1 MVGRRNDALAVLE
14 TERRKEK
21 WKNKGS
27 ARDVRTEL
35 RFTFKDAI
43 ASYDKFPLTG
53 SERKPRPNVEK
64 RTQNFDSR
72 REVWSQRFDLRDR
85 ASAIEFNVYPNFS
98 ASNICLRGT
107 TGSSFDTFREQREH
121 VWFKINIVR
130 FVDRDSI
137 FESRLNNKGNFH
149 CYFLVSEITKIIGT
163 QSGFHFGNQV
173 KEYKNINVY
182 TNFFHLYIPN

>member
-1 MVGRRNDALAVLE
+1 MTFVQSWDLLLKMRLRVTISSLWPEVRGNLDRTLKNARRILTRDGKSGRSAL
-14 TERRKEK
+14 
-21 WKNKGS
+21 
-27 ARDVRTEL
+27 
-35 RFTFKDAI
+35 I
-43 ASYDKFPLTG
+43 
-53 SERKPRPNVEK
+53 
-64 RTQNFDSR
+64 
-72 REVWSQRFDLRDR
+72 DLRDR